1 MDVFACENEE
11 LIKQVQL
18 LRLCRKVQLWQS
30 HSAASTAWSAAEIQ
44 LSGNIVPSEVVAEL
58 QMKCSSSSEV
68 LLRRSCGCFRIR
80 KRRINKNRCS
90 FCDFVAKCSYGKAIV
105 QRIKECAVLP
115 TAKCSY
121 GKAIVQ
127 LQLR

>member
-1 MDVFACENEE
+1 MDVFVNENEE
-11 LIKQVQL
+11 LIKTG
-18 LRLCRKVQLWQS
+18 
-30 HSAASTAWSAAEIQ
+30 A
-44 LSGNIVPSEVVAEL
+44 
-58 QMKCSSSSEV
+58 V
-68 LLRRSCGCFRIR
+68 LPT
-80 KRRINKNRCS
+80 
-90 FCDFVAKCSYGKAIV
+90 AKCSYGGAVV

>member
-1 MDVFACENEE
+1 VKFSFGEVVDVFVNENEE
-11 LIKQVQL
+11 SIKTG
-18 LRLCRKVQLWQS
+18 
-30 HSAASTAWSAAEIQ
+30 A
-44 LSGNIVPSEVVAEL
+44 
-58 QMKCSSSSEV
+58 V
-68 LLRRSCGCFRIR
+68 LPT
-80 KRRINKNRCS
+80 
-90 FCDFVAKCSYGKAIV
+90 AKCSYGKAIV